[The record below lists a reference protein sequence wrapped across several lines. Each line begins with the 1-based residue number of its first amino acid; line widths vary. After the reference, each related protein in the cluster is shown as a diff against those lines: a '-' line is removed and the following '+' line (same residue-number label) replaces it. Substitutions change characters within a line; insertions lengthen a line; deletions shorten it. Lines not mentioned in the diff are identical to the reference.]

1 MPPGIFGSRADL
13 LVDLSLATFCVL
25 PALGRRAIGLARQR
39 RFELHRRV
47 QLGLL
52 LMMTGAV
59 ALLETDIRLTG
70 GTGALATHAL
80 RTSVVGARALLFVHL
95 VIALATWVG
104 WVYLVACSWR
114 SFGRVLPGGF
124 SRVHRRLGFLVWL
137 GQIALA
143 TTGTLL
149 YVIAYAL

>member
-25 PALGRRAIGLARQR
+25 PALGRAAIALARQR

-47 QLGLL
+47 QLALL
-52 LMMTGAV
+52 VVMTAAV

-80 RTSVVGARALLFVHL
+80 RTSVVGAKALLCVHL
-95 VIALATWVG
+95 VIALGTWLG
-104 WVYLVACSWR
+104 WVYLVARSWR
-114 SFGRVLPGGF
+114 SFERVLPGRF
-124 SRVHRRLGFLVWL
+124 SRAHRRLGIWIWV

-143 TTGTLL
+143 TTGTAL
-149 YVIAYAL
+149 YVIAYAV